1 MSISLF
7 FHFYFFFF
15 PINYDM
21 RVISLSALSGLYLT
35 NLFFL
40 KRKNIEI
47 NRSRTSGEASSQVRA
62 LTNQQVKLMQNYFQM
77 YIFRNQ
83 NDLGNP

>member
-1 MSISLF
+1 
-7 FHFYFFFF
+7 
-15 PINYDM
+15 M